1 MIIDQFIDEEEIIRP
16 PGFYKRKEKI
26 LDVCLITFS
35 HEIFSFAKN
44 MEGSVVVGEMHAA
57 DGVYEIIKL
66 LLIVL
71 TLYTEI
77 VCNLCISCKSM
88 RMIIL

>member
-44 MEGSVVVGEMHAA
+44 MEAQ
-57 DGVYEIIKL
+57 L
-66 LLIVL
+66 
-71 TLYTEI
+71 
-77 VCNLCISCKSM
+77 
-88 RMIIL
+88 